1 MNTVAIRRLLARAC
15 LPAVLVLLNAC
26 AAQPLHFHTL
36 LGTQQPAR
44 SRQAA
49 DLAGDRG
56 GDLAIE
62 LQRVR
67 VPAQVDHPELVLR
80 AGDGRLLRIEDR
92 RWSAPLP
99 DEVRAALAAAL
110 SSQLQVR
117 EVSAV
122 VAPGTL
128 PVYRVAVDLQRFDAQ
143 LDRAV
148 RVEAVW
154 SLRRLASGQ
163 ESRVWTCASSSE
175 RVAGTGYDALI
186 AAAQQALLDIAAQMA
201 MLISAAQQDAAQAA
215 CRS

>member
-1 MNTVAIRRLLARAC
+1 MNIVAIARSLGRAC
-15 LPAVLVLLNAC
+15 VPGVLVLLNAC

-36 LGTQQPAR
+36 LGTQQPTS
-44 SRQAA
+44 SRQ
-49 DLAGDRG
+49 AGDRG

-110 SSQLQVR
+110 SSQLQAR
-117 EVSAV
+117 EISAV
-122 VAPGTL
+122 VAPSAL
-128 PVYRVAVDLQRFDAQ
+128 PLYRVAVDLQRFDAQ
-143 LDRAV
+143 LGRAV
-148 RVEAVW
+148 RIEAVW
-154 SLRRLASGQ
+154 SLRRLAPGD

-175 RVAGTGYDALI
+175 RAAGTGYDALI
-186 AAAQQALLDIAAQMA
+186 AAAQQALGDVATQIAA
-201 MLISAAQQDAAQAA
+201 LITAAQHKASQAG
-215 CRS
+215 CPS